1 MPPSHRHIL
10 VSNRLPI
17 VVTQQADTWQVAPAV
32 GGLVTALAPILRDH
46 GGLWIG
52 WTGLVDG
59 EDALVMPLLAAESQA
74 LGYILQPVP
83 LTQDDRDTF
92 YFGFAN
98 EILWPLFHDVPT
110 RCSFAPRYWDGYRA
124 VNRVFAQTIAA
135 QDHQDADIW
144 VHDYHLMHVAAD
156 LRVLGVNTPIRFFLH
171 IPFPAPSI
179 FRILPW
185 RDAVIDA
192 LLAYDALGFQ
202 TRRDVEHF
210 LACVRIRHPHAAIHR
225 TDRQCVIQIDDR
237 LVRVGAFPISI
248 DAADF
253 LARSQADDVL
263 ERVAAI
269 RESFPAQHLL
279 LGVDRLD
286 YTKGIPQR
294 LRALA
299 YALEH
304 YPALRGAITLIQIV
318 VPSRT
323 AIPEYADLKMEI
335 DQLVG
340 EINSQWAR
348 LGWVPIHYLYRI
360 QDETRLL
367 AYYRAADVALVTPL
381 KDGMNLVAKE
391 YCICTHPDGVLVLSE
406 FAGAASQLGAD
417 ALLVNPYD
425 IVGCAAAIHR
435 AVTIPT
441 RERQTRMQ
449 RLKQQIH
456 GQDIFA
462 WREACLAQTAPAVA
476 HERAYIS
483 ILSGAEDQDHA

>member
-1 MPPSHRHIL
+1 MPPQRRHML

-17 VVTQQADTWQVAPAV
+17 VVSQDALTATWQITPAV

-46 GGLWIG
+46 GGVWIG

-59 EDALVMPLLAAESQA
+59 EDAAVMPLLAQESQA
-74 LGYILQPVP
+74 LGYTLQPVP
-83 LTQDDRDTF
+83 LTQDERDTF

-98 EILWPLFHDVPT
+98 EIIWPLFHEVPT
-110 RCSFAPRYWDGYRA
+110 RGSFEPRYWDGYRT
-124 VNRVFAQTIAA
+124 VNRSFAQTIAA
-135 QDHQDADIW
+135 QDHEDAAIW

-156 LRVLGVNTPIRFFLH
+156 LRVLGVSAPIRFFLH

-179 FRILPW
+179 FAILPW

-192 LLAYDALGFQ
+192 LLAYDDLGFQ
-202 TRRDVEHF
+202 TPRDVAHF
-210 LACVRIRHPHAAIHR
+210 LACVRLRYPYCAIAAEATQTMLR
-225 TDRQCVIQIDDR
+225 IDDR
-237 LVRVGAFPISI
+237 LIRVGAYPISV

-253 LARSQADDVL
+253 LARSQTSEVT

-269 RESFPAQHLL
+269 RESFPGQHLL
-279 LGVDRLD
+279 LGIDRLD

-294 LRALA
+294 LRALN

-340 EINSQWAR
+340 QINSQWAR
-348 LGWVPIHYLYRI
+348 LGWVPIHYLYRM

-391 YCICTHPDGVLVLSE
+391 YCICTHADGVLVLSE

-425 IVGCAAAIHR
+425 IAGCAAAIHR
-435 AVTIPT
+435 AVTMPT
-441 RERQTRMQ
+441 RERQARMR

-462 WREACLAQTAPAVA
+462 WLAACLARTAPDESGGEGADD
-476 HERAYIS
+476 ERA
-483 ILSGAEDQDHA
+483 